1 MQLHGCVGVRARQP
15 MQSRHALS
23 LLSAQRLELENFL
36 LPAKRESQ
44 CQRAKE
50 SAMIP
55 PTFATPP
62 LPPEKA
68 FDDTQRSIK
77 SSISGNPRVSPPP
90 NIGQKVALVAPKKL
104 YQLKF
109 ALKNIRKM
117 RTNELTKLVPP
128 QSSNLNWLCALAVWL
143 AGCVANY
150 CR

>member
-1 MQLHGCVGVRARQP
+1 
-15 MQSRHALS
+15 
-23 LLSAQRLELENFL
+23 
-36 LPAKRESQ
+36 
-44 CQRAKE
+44 
-50 SAMIP
+50 MIP

-77 SSISGNPRVSPPP
+77 SSISGNPPSFPPP

-117 RTNELTKLVPP
+117 VRFKRFLFEIFKNNRSPCVSSIHQSSRERTNLP
-128 QSSNLNWLCALAVWL
+128 N
-143 AGCVANY
+143 
-150 CR
+150 

>member
-1 MQLHGCVGVRARQP
+1 
-15 MQSRHALS
+15 
-23 LLSAQRLELENFL
+23 
-36 LPAKRESQ
+36 
-44 CQRAKE
+44 
-50 SAMIP
+50 MIP

-117 RTNELTKLVPP
+117 VRFKRFLFEIFKNNRSPCVSSIHQSSRERTN
-128 QSSNLNWLCALAVWL
+128 
-143 AGCVANY
+143 
-150 CR
+150 

>member
-1 MQLHGCVGVRARQP
+1 MTTAKSEKAEQ
-15 MQSRHALS
+15 QSKCNCTRVWVCERGSLCKADMRS

-36 LPAKRESQ
+36 LPAKRERQ
-44 CQRAKE
+44 CKRAKE

-77 SSISGNPRVSPPP
+77 SSISGNPPSFPPP

-109 ALKNIRKM
+109 ALKKH
-117 RTNELTKLVPP
+117 P
-128 QSSNLNWLCALAVWL
+128 QDEPERIYQISATTIK
-143 AGCVANY
+143 
-150 CR
+150 